1 MKLAITLMILT
12 FSLSALACPDLSGT
26 YEDRNQESVVIALN
40 GCSEVTI
47 LSRQLSHTL
56 LLDNVFTVVED
67 NNDLTA
73 TGRGIF
79 VDDILVLEARVSYK
93 KNPGIPKILLPVRA
107 VSKYIQTPTGDLEEL
122 LVIYNWFDKVLKT
135 TKTIY
140 KRVAY

>member
-1 MKLAITLMILT
+1 MKLAIILMILT
-12 FSLSALACPDLSGT
+12 FSFSAFACPDLTGT
-26 YEDRNQESVVIALN
+26 YEDRNEESVVIAQN
-40 GCSEVTI
+40 GCSEVSI

-56 LLDNVFTVVED
+56 LLDNIFTVVQD
-67 NNDLTA
+67 DSDLTA
-73 TGRGIF
+73 SGRGIF
-79 VDDILVLEARVSYK
+79 SGDVLILEAKVVYK

-107 VSKYIQTPTGDLEEL
+107 VSKYIQTPAGDLEEL